1 MDKCTA
7 CGDCTQVCPVSL
19 ESLYDECLI
28 DRKAVYKPYAQ
39 AVPGAYT
46 IDKRDQSPCTNACPN
61 AVNAHG
67 YVAMIAQ
74 GKYQEALEVIT
85 RTLPLP
91 GVLGRICPHPCETAC
106 RRDEVDE
113 PISIC
118 ALKRFVADQVDID
131 DLPIVDITTR
141 NERIAVIGAGPAGL
155 TAAYFL
161 AKDGFKVTIFEA
173 LPVAGGMLR
182 VGIPDYRL
190 PPDVLEKE
198 IKWITRF
205 GVEIKYNTVLGRDI
219 TVDGLMDDGY
229 KAVYLAIGCH
239 ANMKL
244 NIPNEDTDGVIPGV
258 KFLRDVSLGDLK
270 ILKGNVVIVGGGDV
284 AIDAARSALRLG
296 ADKVSILYRR
306 THAEMP
312 AREEEIEDALEEGVD
327 IQFLMAPVEVVERGG
342 KVVGLKCIKMKLGEP
357 DKSGRRRPVPV
368 EGSEFVV
375 DTDVIIPAIGQKT
388 DTAFLKDTT
397 DIELDRWN
405 NIKVDPISFETT
417 KKGVFAGGDAQT
429 GAWIAIGAVA
439 AGREAAV
446 SISRYLNGED
456 LTKGREPI
464 ETPQKNFYPIKKDIQ
479 KVKRAKMSRISME
492 DRKTDF
498 TEVEQGLSEAAAVA
512 EAQKCLNCMVCCE
525 CLECVKV
532 CKAEAVTIETHSQK
546 NKTVGIDV
554 GSIILAP
561 GADVYDPGLHDTYN
575 YTKHP
580 NVVTS
585 MEFERI
591 LSASGPYGGHLI
603 RPSDHV
609 EPKKIAWLQCVG
621 SRDVHLG
628 AHGFCSGVCC
638 TYAIK
643 EAMLAKEHS
652 SNGLDAA
659 VFYIDMRTFGKDFEQ
674 YYNRAR
680 EESGV
685 RFVKSKIT
693 NVESND
699 ETGMQVIRYVDE
711 AGRRLEEEFD
721 MVVLSVGLSAS
732 LKTAEQAK
740 KWGIDLDHYNFASTN
755 SFDPVKTS
763 RPGIYVCGIFQ
774 GPKDIPSSVIDS
786 SAAAGVAGSSLA
798 DVRWTLT
805 KTREIPEEKDV
816 RGEPPR
822 IGVFVCRCGTNIA
835 GTVDVP
841 EVTEFAK
848 GLPGVVYAEENMF
861 SCSQDTQDKMT
872 EIIKEHGLNRVVVAA
887 CTPKTHEPLFQ
898 ETLINA
904 GINKYLFEMGNIRNQ
919 CSWVHKDDPE
929 RATKKSKDI
938 VRMAVAK
945 AGLLEPLMESTMGI
959 TQSVLVIGG
968 GVAGMAAARNM
979 SEQGYHTYLIEKADA
994 LGGQA
999 RHLHETWRG
1008 EDIQG
1013 YLTQLTDAVQSD
1025 DNIEVFVNA
1034 RISHV
1039 DGFVGNFKTTIHQN
1053 GDTRV
1058 LEHGV
1063 TIIASG
1069 ASELKPAGYLYGQ
1082 DSRVVTG
1089 LELQQRFIDKDP
1101 LLDQADTAVF
1111 IQCVGSRIPER
1122 PYCSK
1127 VCCTQS
1133 IKSAMTLK
1141 EINPQMNV
1149 FILYRDMRPYGL
1161 REDLYREARSAGIRF
1176 IRYNSDKEVDVT
1188 NGAEG
1193 LKVSFS
1199 DRVLQ
1204 RVMDIRPDLL
1214 VLASAVVPP
1223 AENPLAQLYK
1233 VPVNADGFF
1242 AEAHVKLRPVDFAT
1256 DGVFVCGLA
1265 HAPKPID
1272 ESITQAQAAVSRAV
1286 TLLSKKAFLTS
1297 GIVAETNPLNCS
1309 SCGVCVSVCPYSAP
1323 GFIEKGPF
1331 TGKAQINPVLCK
1343 GCGLCVASCRSGAIR
1358 LKGFDNNQI
1367 FAQIFALDKVG

>member
-19 ESLYDECLI
+19 ESLYDERLV

-39 AVPGAYT
+39 SVPGAYS
-46 IDKRDQSPCTNACPN
+46 IDKRDKSPCTNACPN

-74 GKYQEALEVIT
+74 GKYQEAMEVIT

-131 DLPIVDITTR
+131 NLSPVDIPSR
-141 NERIAVIGAGPAGL
+141 DERIAVIGAGPAGL

-161 AKDGFKVTIFEA
+161 AKDGFKVIIFEA

-198 IKWITRF
+198 INWITRF
-205 GVEIKYNTVLGRDI
+205 GVEIRYNTALGRDI
-219 TVDGLMDDGY
+219 TVDGLMNDGY

-244 NIPNEDTDGVIPGV
+244 SIPNEETDGVIPGV

-270 ILKGNVVIVGGGDV
+270 TLKGNVVIVGGGDV

-296 ADKVSILYRR
+296 AKKVSILYRR

-342 KVVGLKCIKMKLGEP
+342 KVVGLKCIKMELGEP
-357 DKSGRRRPVPV
+357 DKSGRRRPVPI

-388 DTAFLKDTT
+388 DTTFLKDSK

-429 GAWIAIGAVA
+429 GASIAISAVA

-446 SISRYLNGED
+446 SIKRYLNSED
-456 LTKGREPI
+456 LTKGREPV
-464 ETPQKNFYPIKKDIQ
+464 EMPQENFYSIKKDIQ
-479 KVKRAKMSRISME
+479 KVKRAKMSRISTE
-492 DRKTDF
+492 DRKKGF

-512 EAQKCLNCMVCCE
+512 DAQKCLNCMVCCE

-532 CKAEAVTIETHSQK
+532 CKAEAVTLETHSQK
-546 NKTVGIDV
+546 DEVVEIDT

-561 GADVYDPGLHDTYN
+561 GAEVYDPGMHDTYN
-575 YTKHP
+575 YTRHP

-628 AHGFCSGVCC
+628 AHGYCSGVCC

-643 EAMLAKEHS
+643 EAMLAKDHS

-685 RFVKSKIT
+685 RFIKSKIT
-693 NVESND
+693 NVETNQ
-699 ETGMQVIRYVDE
+699 ETDMQVIRYVDE
-711 AGRRLEEEFD
+711 SGRRLEEEFD

-732 LKTAEQAK
+732 LQTAEQAK
-740 KWGIDLDHYNFASTN
+740 KWGIDLDHYNFASTS

-786 SAAAGVAGSSLA
+786 SAAAGVAGSRLS
-798 DVRWTLT
+798 DVRWSLT
-805 KTREIPEEKDV
+805 KTREIPDEIDV
-816 RGEPPR
+816 RGEAPR

-841 EVTEFAK
+841 EVVEFSK
-848 GLPGVVYAEENMF
+848 KLPGVVYVEENMF

-872 EIIKEHGLNRVVVAA
+872 EVIKEQRLNRVVVAA

-919 CSWVHKDDPE
+919 CSWVHKDEPD

-945 AGLLEPLMESTMGI
+945 AGLLEPLTESTMGI

-979 SEQGYHTYLIEKADA
+979 SEQGYHTYVIEKADA

-1008 EDIQG
+1008 EDVQG
-1013 YLTQLTDAVQSD
+1013 YLSRLTEAVASD
-1025 DNIEVFVNA
+1025 DNIEVYLNA
-1034 RISHV
+1034 QIAQV
-1039 DGFVGNFKTTIHQN
+1039 DGFVGNFKTTINQN
-1053 GDTRV
+1053 GDHRV

-1063 TIIASG
+1063 TIIACG
-1069 ASELKPAGYLYGQ
+1069 ASELKPEGYLYGE
-1082 DSRVVTG
+1082 DSRVLTG
-1089 LELQQRFIDKDP
+1089 LELQQRFVDKDP
-1101 LLDQADTAVF
+1101 SLGQADTAVF

-1133 IKSAMTLK
+1133 IKSALKLK

-1149 FILYRDMRPYGL
+1149 FVLYRDMRPYGL
-1161 REDLYREARSAGIRF
+1161 REDLFREARTAGISF
-1176 IRYNSDKEVDVT
+1176 IRYDSDKDLNVVNEDQD
-1188 NGAEG
+1188 
-1193 LKVSFS
+1193 LKLSFS
-1199 DRVLQ
+1199 DRVLG
-1204 RVMDIRPDLL
+1204 RVMEIRPDLL
-1214 VLASAVVPP
+1214 VLASAVVPES
-1223 AENPLAQLYK
+1223 ENPLAQLYK

-1272 ESITQAQAAVSRAV
+1272 ESITQAQAAAARAV
-1286 TLLSKKAFLTS
+1286 TVLAMKNIKLGGIITQIRPELCS
-1297 GIVAETNPLNCS
+1297 GCLGCINVCPFGAITFDNQKFVAEVNP
-1309 SCGVCVSVCPYSAP
+1309 A
-1323 GFIEKGPF
+1323 
-1331 TGKAQINPVLCK
+1331 LCK
-1343 GCGLCVASCRSGAIR
+1343 GCGACAAVCPSEAPALM
-1358 LKGFDNNQI
+1358 GFDNNQLY
-1367 FAQIFALDKVG
+1367 AQIKGALSM

>member
-1 MDKCTA
+1 
-7 CGDCTQVCPVSL
+7 
-19 ESLYDECLI
+19 
-28 DRKAVYKPYAQ
+28 
-39 AVPGAYT
+39 
-46 IDKRDQSPCTNACPN
+46 
-61 AVNAHG
+61 
-67 YVAMIAQ
+67 
-74 GKYQEALEVIT
+74 
-85 RTLPLP
+85 
-91 GVLGRICPHPCETAC
+91 
-106 RRDEVDE
+106 
-113 PISIC
+113 
-118 ALKRFVADQVDID
+118 
-131 DLPIVDITTR
+131 
-141 NERIAVIGAGPAGL
+141 
-155 TAAYFL
+155 
-161 AKDGFKVTIFEA
+161 
-173 LPVAGGMLR
+173 
-182 VGIPDYRL
+182 
-190 PPDVLEKE
+190 
-198 IKWITRF
+198 
-205 GVEIKYNTVLGRDI
+205 
-219 TVDGLMDDGY
+219 
-229 KAVYLAIGCH
+229 
-239 ANMKL
+239 
-244 NIPNEDTDGVIPGV
+244 
-258 KFLRDVSLGDLK
+258 
-270 ILKGNVVIVGGGDV
+270 
-284 AIDAARSALRLG
+284 
-296 ADKVSILYRR
+296 
-306 THAEMP
+306 MP

-327 IQFLMAPVEVVERGG
+327 IQFLTAPVEVVERGG
-342 KVVGLKCIKMKLGEP
+342 KVMGLKCIKMKLGEP

-388 DTAFLKDTT
+388 DTAFLKDTK

-446 SISRYLNGED
+446 SISRYLNSED

-464 ETPQKNFYPIKKDIQ
+464 EKPQKNFYPIKKDIQ
-479 KVKRAKMSRISME
+479 KIKRAKMSRISMKE
-492 DRKTDF
+492 RKTGF
-498 TEVEQGLSEAAAVA
+498 TEVEQGLSEAAAVV

-546 NKTVGIDV
+546 NETVEIDI

-575 YTKHP
+575 YAKHP

-628 AHGFCSGVCC
+628 AHGYCSGVCC

-693 NVESND
+693 NVDSND

-711 AGRRLEEEFD
+711 GGRRLQEEFD

-732 LKTAEQAK
+732 MKTAEQAK
-740 KWGIDLDHYNFASTN
+740 KWGIDLDHYNFASTD

-798 DVRWTLT
+798 AVRWTLT

-822 IGVFVCRCGTNIA
+822 VGVFVCRCGTNIA

-841 EVTEFAK
+841 DVVEFSK
-848 GLPGVVYAEENMF
+848 KLPGVVYVEENMF

-945 AGLLEPLMESTMGI
+945 ARLLEPLAESTMGI

-1013 YLTQLTDAVQSD
+1013 YLAKLTEAVQSD

-1039 DGFVGNFKTTIHQN
+1039 EGFVGNFKTTIHQN
-1053 GDTRV
+1053 GDNRV

-1069 ASELKPAGYLYGQ
+1069 ASELKPEGYLYGK

-1089 LELQQRFIDKDP
+1089 LELQQRFIDQDP
-1101 LLDQADTAVF
+1101 SPGQADTAVF

-1133 IKSAMTLK
+1133 IKSALQLK
-1141 EINPQMNV
+1141 DINPQMQV
-1149 FILYRDMRPYGL
+1149 FVLYRDMRPYGL

-1176 IRYNSDKEVDVT
+1176 IRYDADKDLNVS
-1188 NGAEG
+1188 NGDDG

-1204 RVMDIRPDLL
+1204 RMMDIRADLL

-1286 TLLSKKAFLTS
+1286 TLLSKKAFLSS
-1297 GIVAETNPLNCS
+1297 GIVAETNPSNCS

-1323 GFIEKGPF
+1323 GFIEQGPF

-1358 LKGFDNNQI
+1358 LKGFDNDQI

>member
-1 MDKCTA
+1 
-7 CGDCTQVCPVSL
+7 VSL
-19 ESLYDECLI
+19 ESLYDEGLI
-28 DRKAVYKPYAQ
+28 DKKATYKPYAQ
-39 AVPGAYT
+39 AVPGAYA

-67 YVAMIAQ
+67 YVSMIAQ
-74 GKYQEALEVIT
+74 GKYEEALEVIT

-91 GVLGRICPHPCETAC
+91 GVLGRICPHPCEDVC

-118 ALKRFVADQVDID
+118 TLKRFVADQVDID
-131 DLPIVDITTR
+131 NLPLVDITAR
-141 NERIAVIGAGPAGL
+141 EEKVAVIGAGPAGL

-173 LPVAGGMLR
+173 LPVGGGMLR

-198 IKWITRF
+198 IKWITRH
-205 GVEIKYNTVLGRDI
+205 GVEIKYNTALGRDM
-219 TVDGLMDDGY
+219 TVDGLLDDGY
-229 KAVYLAIGCH
+229 SAVYLAVGCH
-239 ANMKL
+239 ANMQL
-244 NIPNEDTDGVIPGV
+244 NIPKEDTDGVISGV
-258 KFLRDVSLGDLK
+258 EFLRDVCLGDLTA
-270 ILKGNVVIVGGGDV
+270 LTGNVVIVGGGDV
-284 AIDAARSALRLG
+284 AIDAARSALRIG
-296 ADKVSILYRR
+296 ADNVSILYRR

-312 AREEEIEDALEEGVD
+312 AREEEIEDALEEGID
-327 IQFLMAPVEVVERGG
+327 IQFLMAPVEVVESDG
-342 KVVGLKCIKMKLGEP
+342 KVVGLKCIEMKLGEP
-357 DKSGRRRPVPV
+357 DDSGRRRPVPV
-368 EGSEFVV
+368 KGSEFIV

-388 DTAFLKDTT
+388 DTTFLKDTK

-405 NIKVDPISFETT
+405 NIKVDPISFQTT

-429 GAWIAIGAVA
+429 GASIAIAAVA
-439 AGREAAV
+439 AGKEAAV
-446 SISRYLNGED
+446 SIKRYLDGKD

-464 ETPQKNFYPIKKDIQ
+464 ELPQKDFYPIKEDIQ
-479 KVKRAKMSRISME
+479 KVKRAKMSRILME
-492 DRKTDF
+492 ERKAGF
-498 TEVEQGLSEAAAVA
+498 TEVELGLSEEAAVA
-512 EAQKCLNCMVCCE
+512 DAKKCLNCMVCCE
-525 CLECVKV
+525 CLECVKA
-532 CKAEAVTIETHSQK
+532 CKAEAVTLETHGEK
-546 NKTVGIDV
+546 DETVEIDV

-561 GADVYDPGLHDTYN
+561 GADMYDPGLHDTYN

-580 NVVTS
+580 NVVTA

-603 RPSDHV
+603 RPSDHK
-609 EPKKIAWLQCVG
+609 EPQKIAWLQCVG

-628 AHGFCSGVCC
+628 AHGYCSGVCC

-674 YYNRAR
+674 YYNRAK

-693 NVESND
+693 NIDSNQD
-699 ETGMQVIRYVDE
+699 TGMQVIRYVDE

-732 LKTAEQAK
+732 IKTAEQAK
-740 KWGIDLDHYNFASTN
+740 KWGIDLDHYNYAKTN
-755 SFDPVKTS
+755 SFDPVQTS

-835 GTVDVP
+835 GVVDVP
-841 EVTEFAK
+841 EVVDFSK
-848 GLPGVVYAEENMF
+848 NLPGVVYVEENMF
-861 SCSQDTQDKMT
+861 SCSQDTQDNMT

-919 CSWVHKDDPE
+919 CSWVHKDDPA
-929 RATKKSKDI
+929 RATEKSKDM
-938 VRMAVAK
+938 VKMAVAK
-945 AGLLEPLMESTMGI
+945 ANLLEPLTESTMPI
-959 TQSVLVIGG
+959 TQSALVIGG
-968 GVAGMAAARNM
+968 GVAGMAAAQNM
-979 SEQGYHTYLIEKADA
+979 SQQGYHTYLIEKADV

-1013 YLTQLTDAVQSD
+1013 YLTQLTDVVQSD
-1025 DNIEVFVNA
+1025 DNIEVFLNA
-1034 RISHV
+1034 RISQV
-1039 DGFVGNFKTTIHQN
+1039 EGFVGNFKTTIHQN
-1053 GDTRV
+1053 GENRV

-1063 TIIASG
+1063 TLIASG
-1069 ASELKPAGYLYGQ
+1069 ASELKPEEGYLYGK
-1082 DSRVVTG
+1082 DSRVITG
-1089 LELQQRFIDKDP
+1089 LELQQRFIGKDP
-1101 LLDQADTAVF
+1101 SLEDVGTAVF

-1133 IKSAMTLK
+1133 IKSALK
-1141 EINPQMNV
+1141 LKDINPKKDV

-1161 REDLYREARSAGIRF
+1161 REDLYRDARSAGIGF
-1176 IRYNSDKEVDVT
+1176 MM
-1188 NGAEG
+1188 
-1193 LKVSFS
+1193 
-1199 DRVLQ
+1199 
-1204 RVMDIRPDLL
+1204 MDIRPDLL
-1214 VLASAVVPP
+1214 VLASAVVPKS
-1223 AENPLAQLYK
+1223 ENPLAQLYK
-1233 VPVNADGFF
+1233 VPLNADGFF

-1256 DGVFVCGLA
+1256 DGVFVCGLV

-1272 ESITQAQAAVSRAV
+1272 ESITQAQAAAARAV
-1286 TLLSKKAFLTS
+1286 TVLAMENIKLGGIISQIQPELCS
-1297 GIVAETNPLNCS
+1297 GCLGCINVCPFGAIDFDARKFVAEVNP
-1309 SCGVCVSVCPYSAP
+1309 A
-1323 GFIEKGPF
+1323 
-1331 TGKAQINPVLCK
+1331 LCK
-1343 GCGLCVASCRSGAIR
+1343 GCGACSAVCPSEAPELM
-1358 LKGFDNNQI
+1358 GFDNNQLY
-1367 FAQIFALDKVG
+1367 AQIKSALSF